1 MIDPV
6 LLRENPE
13 LVKRSQEARGH
24 SSETVDAALDA
35 DRERR
40 AAITAFEE
48 LRAAQNAHGKRVAQ
62 APKDEKAALVAEA
75 KELSAQVK
83 QAQQR
88 VTLAEEA
95 AEAALSRIENIVI
108 DGVPAG
114 GEADFVTLRT
124 HGEPRTFDF
133 APRDHLE
140 IGEILGAIDMER
152 GTKVSGSRFY
162 FLTGIGARL
171 ELAIMHLAL
180 DRFMKRR

>member
-88 VTLAEEA
+88 VSRHTAPCRLVVWPHKTRLDACA
-95 AEAALSRIENIVI
+95 AFWLV
-108 DGVPAG
+108 
-114 GEADFVTLRT
+114 FCLRV
-124 HGEPRTFDF
+124 
-133 APRDHLE
+133 L
-140 IGEILGAIDMER
+140 
-152 GTKVSGSRFY
+152 
-162 FLTGIGARL
+162 
-171 ELAIMHLAL
+171 
-180 DRFMKRR
+180 